1 MAWMDPLTAN
11 LLDLLFELRNHRVP
25 LTIGGGFGSSPQAR
39 AARSDA
45 RTDALLATAHAAGH
59 QRPRSFCLRGCALR
73 SRKHESG
80 RGTLDRLGY
89 AVVPDAQYM
98 QWKKHFDLHGQD
110 REIKVDLLVGP
121 LGQFRERL
129 HVKGVRARPMGPIKL
144 HAHTLEEAVHID
156 ESPVTL
162 TVSGQ
167 PLQWTADRVQ
177 VHLPQ
182 PFTYLMMKL
191 FAFRDRK
198 DDADKGLGRH
208 HALDL
213 YAIVAMH
220 SESEYQES
228 LRLGNLYGKDG
239 HVVTACG
246 IVRSDFAEP
255 TSIGVIRLREHPLF
269 RPDFPVPDFLAVLTE
284 IFTRV
289 ESTRPLPHTTEGPTG
304 RDPNPAFVAYATG
317 E

>member
-11 LLDLLFELRNHRVP
+11 LLDLLFELREHPVP
-25 LTIGGGFGSSPQAR
+25 LTIGGGFGLYLKRMRLDQTHERTLFSQLPMPR
-39 AARSDA
+39 ATNDLDLFVRADVLCDLESMKA
-45 RTDALLATAHAAGH
+45 VAA
-59 QRPRSFCLRGCALR
+59 A
-73 SRKHESG
+73 
-80 RGTLDRLGY
+80 LDRLGY
-89 AVVPDAQYM
+89 EVVPEAKYM

-129 HVKGVRARPMGPIKL
+129 HVKGVRARPIGPIKL

-162 TVSGQ
+162 TVSGPRSNGQ
-167 PLQWTADRVQ
+167 PTEAQI
-177 VHLPQ
+177 HLPQ

-198 DDADKGLGRH
+198 DDADKDLGRH

-213 YAIVAMH
+213 YAIVAMQA
-220 SESEYQES
+220 ESEYQES
-228 LRLGNLYGKDG
+228 LRLGNLYGKDE
-239 HVVTACG
+239 HVETARE
-246 IVRSDFAEP
+246 IIRSDFAEP

-269 RPDFPVPDFLAVLTE
+269 RPEFPVPDFLAVLGE
-284 IFTRV
+284 IF
-289 ESTRPLPHTTEGPTG
+289 H
-304 RDPNPAFVAYATG
+304 A
-317 E
+317 

>member
-11 LLDLLFELRNHRVP
+11 LLDLLVELRELPVP
-25 LTIGGGFGSSPQAR
+25 LTIGGGFGLYLKRMRLDETRERTLFSQLPMPR
-39 AARSDA
+39 ATNDLDLFVRADVLCDLQSMKA
-45 RTDALLATAHAAGH
+45 VAA
-59 QRPRSFCLRGCALR
+59 A
-73 SRKHESG
+73 
-80 RGTLDRLGY
+80 LDRLGY
-89 AVVPDAQYM
+89 EVVPEAKYM

-129 HVKGVRARPMGPIKL
+129 HVKGVRARPVGPIKL

-162 TVSGQ
+162 TISGNRSNGEPAEAQ
-167 PLQWTADRVQ
+167 IHV
-177 VHLPQ
+177 PQ

-198 DDADKGLGRH
+198 MDEDKNLGRH

-213 YAIVAMH
+213 YAIVAMQV
-220 SESEYQES
+220 ESEYQES
-228 LRLGNLYGKDG
+228 LRLGNLYVGDG
-239 HVVTACG
+239 HVETARE
-246 IVRSDFAEP
+246 IIRSDFAEP

-269 RPDFPVPDFLAVLTE
+269 RPEFPVPDFLAVLSE
-284 IFTRV
+284 IF
-289 ESTRPLPHTTEGPTG
+289 H
-304 RDPNPAFVAYATG
+304 A
-317 E
+317 

>member
-11 LLDLLFELRNHRVP
+11 LLDLLFELRDHPVP
-25 LTIGGGFGSSPQAR
+25 LTIGGGFGLYLKRMRLDQTRERTLFSQLPMPR
-39 AARSDA
+39 ATNDLDLFVRADVLCDLESMKA
-45 RTDALLATAHAAGH
+45 VAA
-59 QRPRSFCLRGCALR
+59 A
-73 SRKHESG
+73 
-80 RGTLDRLGY
+80 LDRLGY
-89 AVVPDAQYM
+89 AVVPDAKYM

-129 HVKGVRARPMGPIKL
+129 HVKGVRARPIGPIKL

-167 PLQWTADRVQ
+167 RSNGQPTEAQIR
-177 VHLPQ
+177 LPQ

-239 HVVTACG
+239 HVETARG

-284 IFTRV
+284 IF
-289 ESTRPLPHTTEGPTG
+289 H
-304 RDPNPAFVAYATG
+304 A
-317 E
+317 